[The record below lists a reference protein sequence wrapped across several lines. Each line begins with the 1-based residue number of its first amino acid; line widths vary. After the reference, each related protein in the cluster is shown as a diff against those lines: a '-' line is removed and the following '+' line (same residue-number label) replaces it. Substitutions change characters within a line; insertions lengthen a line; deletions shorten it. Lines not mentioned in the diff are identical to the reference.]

1 MHNLQCIMKS
11 AIDYKIIILSL
22 LFPAFAIS
30 QSESDVLAK
39 IGSDKITVEEFQ
51 NRFDFVPHLN
61 YSSSNID
68 SIKKEFLFSLVA
80 EKLWALEADELDID
94 TIEAIKLSLRTLQK
108 LFVKDKLYK
117 QEVESKINIS
127 GTEIAV
133 GLSRVTRILNALILT
148 SPDSEKAWKLY
159 DAFDKG
165 ASFDSVVASRKMP
178 EKSFEVKFGS
188 FEDEAMEGIL
198 YSLKLNEISI
208 PVRYKD
214 NWFLFKLIS
223 DVQDLSIDPSKEH
236 AKNIV
241 IKKLRDRK
249 SQKLGRTYLDKLF
262 SGKSITADRRLFDI
276 LADNLL
282 EILKNRTGKTEKD
295 SIADVQLL
303 ETDIR
308 KLLSLLDPL
317 DSNAEF
323 IKLDKYSV
331 TIKDFL
337 FYEIYQKFSFNSFNS
352 NKFKQFLNRLVKKFI
367 EDEIIVGE
375 GFRLGIENL
384 NSVKNDLQI
393 WRNYY
398 LSEILMNSYIDSITI
413 TNEDIENFVSKES
426 DTSNSLEVNI
436 REILTNNIEDAE
448 IVLNDLNDGKDFE
461 SLVDIFNQREWTKK
475 SNGEWGYFNPKEAG
489 EIGRI
494 ALGLNIGQV
503 YGPIKVNEGYSIFKL
518 IDKRN
523 RNSNQ
528 KSIIDQDSLKFIRL
542 KIALSKM
549 ENLIND
555 KTVLLA
561 RKYKINIDEQLLK
574 KIETSEINTFTYRF
588 IGFGGKIAAFP
599 VTIPVYEWYKLYELK
614 KEIP

>member
-1 MHNLQCIMKS
+1 MKS
-11 AIDYKIIILSL
+11 SIVFNIIFIGLVL
-22 LFPAFAIS
+22 PAMVIA
-30 QSESDVLAK
+30 QYNTEVLAE

-51 NRFDFVPHLN
+51 NRFDFMPHLN

-68 SIKKEFLFSLVA
+68 SIKKEFLYSLVA

-94 TIEAIKLSLRTLQK
+94 TIEAIKLSLRTLQN
-108 LFVKDKLYK
+108 LFVKDELYK
-117 QEVESKINIS
+117 QQIESKINIS
-127 GTEIAV
+127 STEIAV
-133 GLSRVTRILNALILT
+133 GLSRVTRILNTLILT

-159 DAFDKG
+159 NAFGKG
-165 ASFDSVVASRKMP
+165 ASFDSVVASREML

-188 FEDEAMEGIL
+188 FEDETMEGIL
-198 YSLKLNEISI
+198 FSLKVNEISV
-208 PVRYKD
+208 PVRYRD

-223 DVQDLSIDPSKEH
+223 DEQDSSVDPSKEH

-249 SQKLGRTYLDKLF
+249 SQKLGRTYLDKLL

-276 LADNLL
+276 IADNLL
-282 EILKNRTGKTEKD
+282 EILKDRTGKTEKD
-295 SIADVQLL
+295 SVADVQLL
-303 ETDIR
+303 EADIR
-308 KLLSLLDPL
+308 KVLSLLSQSDL
-317 DSNAEF
+317 NAVL
-323 IKLDKYSV
+323 IKLDTYPV

-337 FYEIYQKFSFNSFNS
+337 FYAIYQKVSFNSFNS
-352 NKFKQFLNRLVKKFI
+352 NKFKQLLNRLVKKFI
-367 EDEIIVGE
+367 EDEIIAGE
-375 GFRLGIENL
+375 GFRLGLENRT
-384 NSVKNDLQI
+384 SVKNDLQI

-398 LSEILMNSYIDSITI
+398 LSEVLMNNYADSITI
-413 TNEDIENFVSKES
+413 TDEDIKKFVSKES
-426 DTSNSLEVNI
+426 DSSNSLELNI
-436 REILTNNIEDAE
+436 REILIDNIEDAE
-448 IVLNDLNDGKDFE
+448 IILNDLNDGKDFE
-461 SLVDIFNQREWTKK
+461 SLANTFNQREWTKY
-475 SNGEWGYFNPKEAG
+475 SNGEWGFFNPEEAG

-523 RNSNQ
+523 RNSSQ

-542 KIALSKM
+542 NIALSKM

-555 KTVLLA
+555 KTVALA
-561 RKYKINIDEQLLK
+561 KKYKISLDEQLLK

-588 IGFGGKIAAFP
+588 IGFGGKIVAFP
-599 VTIPVYEWYKLYELK
+599 ITIPVYEWYKVYELK